1 VNDGSWCTFCEQESG
16 VGGAGNQCVEMAVC
30 ETEFEFGWGVE
41 MLSYGYLELCGGK
54 NLLGRGG
61 GVMVL
66 GEGW

>member
-1 VNDGSWCTFCEQESG
+1 M
-16 VGGAGNQCVEMAVC
+16 GGAGNQCVEMAVC